1 MRTKISKGQSLVE
14 FALILIVL
22 MLLFMGVFDLGYAVF
37 AYNTISLAAREGA
50 RAGAVC
56 TNSVSTIQTRAQ
68 SIAVGLSLANA
79 QVVVTPTRVTNDAP
93 CNGAPCT
100 GNTRCHRDLVTVTVT
115 YTYTP
120 FTLLIAQ
127 ALGTNSLTLTARST
141 MVVE

>member
-1 MRTKISKGQSLVE
+1 MRTKVSKGQSLVE

-22 MLLFMGVFDLGYAVF
+22 MLIFMGVFDLGFAVY

-50 RAGAVC
+50 RKGIVC
-56 TNSVSTIQTRAQ
+56 TNSVSTIQAQ
-68 SIAVGLSLANA
+68 AQAAAVGLNLTSA
-79 QVVVTPTRVTNDAP
+79 QVDVQPNQPNPDPKVRPTPCSGGISSHSSLVI
-93 CNGAPCT
+93 
-100 GNTRCHRDLVTVTVT
+100 VTVS

-127 ALGTNSLTLTARST
+127 ALGTNSLTLSSRST

>member
-1 MRTKISKGQSLVE
+1 MRTKVSKGQSLVE
-14 FALILIVL
+14 FALIILIL
-22 MLLFMGVFDLGYAVF
+22 MVIFMGVFDLGYAVY

-56 TNSVSTIQTRAQ
+56 TNSVSTIQARAQ
-68 SIAVGLSLANA
+68 SMAVGLNLTNA
-79 QVVVTPTRVTNDAP
+79 QVVVTPTRVINNAP
-93 CNGAPCT
+93 CNGAQCT
-100 GNTRCHRDLVTVTVT
+100 GSTRCHRDLVTVAIT